1 MFVLAAILL
10 ASCNVFQTDTER
22 GYQQNSQWN
31 TAAVY
36 TGANIRMVSQR
47 AHPLT
52 GVPVV
57 CTEPSPDVAVAL
69 STALQISAQGQSGA
83 VGAGA
88 ALSGGSAEAVAEL
101 AGRSTALLGLRD
113 GLYRACE
120 AYANGIIG
128 DDAYALV
135 LSRYGQLMT
144 TLFLGQDLSS
154 AAGSEARA
162 TVASAALIN
171 LSGNAPA
178 PPTPPP
184 SPAPG
189 AAAPAPGAVKPA
201 APAAAKPAAPA
212 AAKPAG
218 PQPPPAGSPAPGATP
233 GATGSPSPADNG
245 NAAALL
251 QMNKDY
257 MSLDAD
263 EFHLLL
269 VACINE
275 NDATRVN
282 YDKRPNTW
290 LRGLCESMKPQLV
303 QALGKIISAGKL

>member
-1 MFVLAAILL
+1 MVGLAAILL
-10 ASCNVFQTDTER
+10 AGCNVFQNDVQR

-36 TGANIRMVSQR
+36 TGANIRMVSER
-47 AHPLT
+47 VHPLSGT
-52 GVPVV
+52 PVV
-57 CTEPSPDVAVAL
+57 CTEPSPDVAAAL
-69 STALQISAQGQSGA
+69 STALQVSAQGQSGPA
-83 VGAGA
+83 SAGVG
-88 ALSGGSAEAVAEL
+88 LSAGSAEAVAEL

-144 TLFLGQDLSS
+144 TLFLAQDLST

-162 TVASAALIN
+162 SATSAALLN
-171 LSGNAPA
+171 LNGNATPA
-178 PPTPPP
+178 PKPQP
-184 SPAPG
+184 SPAPV
-189 AAAPAPGAVKPA
+189 AAPGAGKPA
-201 APAAAKPAAPA
+201 AAAAQPAAAQPIAAEPAAAQPAAAKPPA
-212 AAKPAG
+212 AAPVSKPG
-218 PQPPPAGSPAPGATP
+218 TPAA
-233 GATGSPSPADNG
+233 PSPAGAG

-257 MSLDAD
+257 MALDAD

-275 NDATRVN
+275 NDATRTN
-282 YDKRPNTW
+282 YATRPNTW
-290 LRGLCESMKPQLV
+290 LRGLCDSMKPQLI
-303 QALGKIISAGKL
+303 QALAKMIAAGKP